1 MTMRDVAVPVPETR
15 SIAAPR
21 VVFDIC
27 VLAWRNLVKFS
38 RNRRLMVLSTIQP
51 VAQLVLFAFVFNG
64 IADVPG
70 ETYREFVVPAVFIQT
85 VVLAAMR
92 TGVAVAD
99 DLDTGMIDRFRS
111 LPIARSA
118 VLVGR
123 TVSDTLRLALQTVL
137 LVLIALVI
145 GFRFDEGFV
154 QACGVVVT
162 VVAFGLAFT
171 ALAGWVGLCVGDPE
185 TAQTA
190 LLVPVLPLVFA
201 SSAFSPVN
209 RLPGFMQP
217 IATWNPVTSAV
228 DLSRSLAIG
237 GPLLV
242 PFAHFALWV
251 TAITVLF
258 TYLGVRRYRR
268 ATSGD

>member
-1 MTMRDVAVPVPETR
+1 VPLTP
-15 SIAAPR
+15 P
-21 VVFDIC
+21 
-27 VLAWRNLVKFS
+27 
-38 RNRRLMVLSTIQP
+38 
-51 VAQLVLFAFVFNG
+51 
-64 IADVPG
+64 
-70 ETYREFVVPAVFIQT
+70 
-85 VVLAAMR
+85 
-92 TGVAVAD
+92 
-99 DLDTGMIDRFRS
+99 
-111 LPIARSA
+111 
-118 VLVGR
+118 
-123 TVSDTLRLALQTVL
+123 LQTVL
-137 LVLIALVI
+137 LVLIALAI

-217 IATWNPVTSAV
+217 VATWNPVTSAV

-242 PFAHFALWV
+242 PFVHFALWV

-268 ATSGD
+268 ATSGE

>member
-1 MTMRDVAVPVPETR
+1 VWPVTPPETSR
-15 SIAAPR
+15 GESRASTGFKTVPSNYPIAVR
-21 VVFDIC
+21 
-27 VLAWRNLVKFS
+27 
-38 RNRRLMVLSTIQP
+38 
-51 VAQLVLFAFVFNG
+51 
-64 IADVPG
+64 
-70 ETYREFVVPAVFIQT
+70 
-85 VVLAAMR
+85 
-92 TGVAVAD
+92 AVA
-99 DLDTGMIDRFRS
+99 S
-111 LPIARSA
+111 LSARSHA
-118 VLVGR
+118 GGGLPR
-123 TVSDTLRLALQTVL
+123 ALTAPLQTVL
-137 LVLIALVI
+137 LVLIALAI

-171 ALAGWVGLCVGDPE
+171 ALAGWVGLCVGNPE

-217 IATWNPVTSAV
+217 VATWNPVTSAV

-242 PFAHFALWV
+242 PFVHFALWV

-268 ATSGD
+268 ATSGE

>member
-1 MTMRDVAVPVPETR
+1 VAGHAIGDVAGRESRLKRLQDRAVELLDRGAGRGVVVGAISR
-15 SIAAPR
+15 SGG
-21 VVFDIC
+21 
-27 VLAWRNLVKFS
+27 L
-38 RNRRLMVLSTIQP
+38 RRALTP
-51 VAQLVLFAFVFNG
+51 
-64 IADVPG
+64 P
-70 ETYREFVVPAVFIQT
+70 
-85 VVLAAMR
+85 
-92 TGVAVAD
+92 
-99 DLDTGMIDRFRS
+99 
-111 LPIARSA
+111 
-118 VLVGR
+118 
-123 TVSDTLRLALQTVL
+123 LQTVL
-137 LVLIALVI
+137 LVLIALAI

-217 IATWNPVTSAV
+217 VATWNPVTSAV

-242 PFAHFALWV
+242 PFVHFALWV

-268 ATSGD
+268 ATSGE

>member
-1 MTMRDVAVPVPETR
+1 
-15 SIAAPR
+15 
-21 VVFDIC
+21 VVFDVL

-64 IADVPG
+64 IAHVPG
-70 ETYREFVVPAVFIQT
+70 LTYREFVVPAVFIQT

-111 LPIARSA
+111 LPIARAA

-137 LVLIALVI
+137 LVVIALGI
-145 GFRFDEGFV
+145 GFRFHEGFL
-154 QACGVVVT
+154 QACGVILV

-171 ALAGWVGLCVGDPE
+171 AFAGWIGLRVGDPE

-190 LLVPVLPLVFA
+190 LLVPVLPLVFT

-209 RLPGFMQP
+209 RLPGFMQL
-217 IATWNPVTSAV
+217 IARWNPVTSAV
-228 DLSRSLAIG
+228 DLARSLAIG

-242 PFAHFALWV
+242 PFLHFVLWV
-251 TAITVLF
+251 TGITVVF
-258 TYLGVRRYRR
+258 TYLGVQRYRR
-268 ATSGD
+268 AAAGD

>member
-1 MTMRDVAVPVPETR
+1 VAGHAIGDVAGRESRLKRLQDRAVELLDRGAGR
-15 SIAAPR
+15 S
-21 VVFDIC
+21 VVVGAI
-27 VLAWRNLVKFS
+27 S
-38 RNRRLMVLSTIQP
+38 RSGGLRRALTP
-51 VAQLVLFAFVFNG
+51 
-64 IADVPG
+64 P
-70 ETYREFVVPAVFIQT
+70 
-85 VVLAAMR
+85 
-92 TGVAVAD
+92 
-99 DLDTGMIDRFRS
+99 
-111 LPIARSA
+111 
-118 VLVGR
+118 
-123 TVSDTLRLALQTVL
+123 LQTVL
-137 LVLIALVI
+137 LVLIALAI

-217 IATWNPVTSAV
+217 VATWNPVTSAV

-242 PFAHFALWV
+242 PFVHFALWV

-268 ATSGD
+268 STSGE

>member
-1 MTMRDVAVPVPETR
+1 LTPP
-15 SIAAPR
+15 
-21 VVFDIC
+21 
-27 VLAWRNLVKFS
+27 
-38 RNRRLMVLSTIQP
+38 
-51 VAQLVLFAFVFNG
+51 
-64 IADVPG
+64 
-70 ETYREFVVPAVFIQT
+70 
-85 VVLAAMR
+85 
-92 TGVAVAD
+92 
-99 DLDTGMIDRFRS
+99 
-111 LPIARSA
+111 
-118 VLVGR
+118 
-123 TVSDTLRLALQTVL
+123 LQTVL
-137 LVLIALVI
+137 LVLIALAI

-217 IATWNPVTSAV
+217 VARWNPVTSAV

-242 PFAHFALWV
+242 PFVHFALWV

-268 ATSGD
+268 ATSGE

>member
-1 MTMRDVAVPVPETR
+1 MAGHAIGDVAGRESRLKRLQDRAVELLDRGAGRGVVVGAISR
-15 SIAAPR
+15 SGG
-21 VVFDIC
+21 
-27 VLAWRNLVKFS
+27 L
-38 RNRRLMVLSTIQP
+38 RRALTP
-51 VAQLVLFAFVFNG
+51 
-64 IADVPG
+64 P
-70 ETYREFVVPAVFIQT
+70 
-85 VVLAAMR
+85 
-92 TGVAVAD
+92 
-99 DLDTGMIDRFRS
+99 
-111 LPIARSA
+111 
-118 VLVGR
+118 
-123 TVSDTLRLALQTVL
+123 LQTVL
-137 LVLIALVI
+137 LVLIALAI

-217 IATWNPVTSAV
+217 VATWNPVTSAV

-242 PFAHFALWV
+242 PFVHFALWV

-268 ATSGD
+268 ATSGE